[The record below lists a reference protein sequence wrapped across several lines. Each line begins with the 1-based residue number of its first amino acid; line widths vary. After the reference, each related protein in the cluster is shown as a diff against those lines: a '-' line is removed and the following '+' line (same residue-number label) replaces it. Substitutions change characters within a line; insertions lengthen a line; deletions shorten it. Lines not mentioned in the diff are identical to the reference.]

1 MPTHDLD
8 DILNRIDLEALADQL
23 CGPHRGHGSGARW
36 PSPVPDHPQTGKTPP
51 MSIFTDR
58 RGRQRW
64 TCWAT
69 GTSGTAI
76 DLVTVSRRMSVA
88 DAIHWLADRAGSEP
102 TRPVPKPRPQ
112 APRRT
117 GPSDALREYVR
128 ACVEQLRKPSGA
140 VARDWLA
147 DRQLSPDV
155 LDLNEVGYD
164 PGQSRLRRPRGLPFR
179 GPGIVL
185 PTFDRKG
192 SLVYAQT
199 RYLDVEDA
207 GRKYDNPSSGHATK
221 PPLSWP
227 RMLCDDGE
235 CTVIC
240 EGVIDALTVAG
251 IRIRSVA
258 LLSAGDAGHGL
269 GELTVLDGRV
279 VIATDPDE
287 AGRAAADSLRRSL
300 AESGMKMVHQLNL
313 PADVNDFAR
322 RLGDRFEEQFRST
335 VRELAVKPENSA
347 SLGR

>member
-36 PSPVPDHPQTGKTPP
+36 PSPVRDHPQTGKTPP

-76 DLVTVSRRMSVA
+76 DLVTVSRQMSVA
-88 DAIHWLADRAGSEP
+88 DAIGWLADRAGNQP
-102 TRPVPKPRPQ
+102 IRPAPKPRPQ
-112 APRRT
+112 APART
-117 GPSDALREYVR
+117 GPSDALRTYVR
-128 ACVEQLRKPSGA
+128 ACVEQLQKPSGA
-140 VARDWLA
+140 IARNWLA
-147 DRQLSPDV
+147 DRQLSPDIV
-155 LDLNEVGYD
+155 DLNEVGYD
-164 PGQSRLRRPRGLPFR
+164 PGPSRQQRPRGLPFR

-199 RYLDVEDA
+199 RYLDVEST
-207 GRKYDNPSSGHATK
+207 GRKYDNPSSAHATK
-221 PPLSWP
+221 PALSWP
-227 RMLCDDGE
+227 RMPHDDGE

-251 IRIRSVA
+251 IHIRSVA
-258 LLSAGDAGHGL
+258 LLSAGDAGREL
-269 GELTVLDGRV
+269 GDLASLEGPV
-279 VIATDPDE
+279 VIATDPDT
-287 AGRAAADSLRRSL
+287 AGRAASDSLLDSL
-300 AESGMKMVHQLNL
+300 VEAGVEKVRPLKL

-322 RLGDRFEEQFRST
+322 QLGGSFEERFRSAIQGSSIST
-335 VRELAVKPENSA
+335 KRSP
-347 SLGR
+347 SLSR

>member
-1 MPTHDLD
+1 MATHDLD

-23 CGPHRGHGSGARW
+23 CGPHRGQGSGARW

-88 DAIHWLADRAGSEP
+88 DAIGWLADRAGSEP
-102 TRPVPKPRPQ
+102 TRPVPKPHPR
-112 APRRT
+112 APMRT

-147 DRQLSPDV
+147 DRQLNPEI

-164 PGQSRLRRPRGLPFR
+164 PGPTRLRRPRGLPFR

-185 PTFDRKG
+185 PTFDRNG

-207 GRKYDNPSSGHATK
+207 GRKYDNPSSIHATK
-221 PPLSWP
+221 PALSWP
-227 RMLCDDGE
+227 RMLCDDGR
-235 CTVIC
+235 CTVVC

-258 LLSAGDAGHGL
+258 LLSASDAGHGL
-269 GELTVLDGRV
+269 TELASLEGQV

-287 AGRAAADSLRRSL
+287 AGRAAGNSVLNSLMKVGL
-300 AESGMKMVHQLNL
+300 ESVRPLEL

-322 RLGDRFEEQFRST
+322 RHGDRFEEQLRSA
-335 VRELAVKPENSA
+335 VRDSVAEPRRSA
-347 SLGR
+347 SLSR